1 MYNLARTRARGTPRA
16 HARHRDQRAPP
27 THTRRARS
35 GQRSVT
41 SVTSAPPPTHTLEV
55 CALQSRCWNI
65 AQRAGRGHGAETTP
79 MRRVGM
85 RHIASASGDATVQ
98 SVHSAI
104 VGANGGA
111 ALVLGAGSPARA
123 PMRKPLTQVPT
134 TPYLAL
140 SPPAHPRHT
149 LHALPC
155 PRHTHTHSPTH
166 NRPHAPTPAW
176 LMHMPCTHAQTRAA
190 STHKLYAARRSSSSE
205 QGRRGGVGA
214 WPGGH
219 HCWPVGL

>member
-1 MYNLARTRARGTPRA
+1 MQEHSAESR
-16 HARHRDQRAPP
+16 
-27 THTRRARS
+27 
-35 GQRSVT
+35 QRS
-41 SVTSAPPPTHTLEV
+41 
-55 CALQSRCWNI
+55 C
-65 AQRAGRGHGAETTP
+65 GAETTP
-79 MRRVGM
+79 CDVSAGDTSQQHQVMQLYRAARVRRAA
-85 RHIASASGDATVQ
+85 RAQ
-98 SVHSAI
+98 RNRCR
-104 VGANGGA
+104 ANGGA

-123 PMRKPLTQVPT
+123 AMRKPLTQVPT

-205 QGRRGGVGA
+205 RGRRGGVGA